1 MELSPRTLDPVDT
14 GETRP
19 ARGRGRRRWVPLV
32 VVAVAL
38 VALGL
43 LITKGLADST
53 LYFRNVD
60 EAIAQRDSLG
70 AERFRLQGTVVGE
83 PQESAGH
90 VRFEVTYNGETAAV
104 RHAGDPPELFRTGIP
119 VVLEGHWA
127 EGSDVFD
134 SDRIMVKHDE
144 SYESRDD
151 YDKRLDQAEL
161 GGEAP

>member
-1 MELSPRTLDPVDT
+1 MELSPRTLEPGGA
-14 GETRP
+14 GESRP
-19 ARGRGRRRWVPLV
+19 APRGGRRRWLPLA

-60 EAIAQRDSLG
+60 EAVAQRNSLG
-70 AERFRLQGTVVGE
+70 SDRFRLQGTVVGE
-83 PQESAGH
+83 PEESAGH
-90 VRFEVTYNGETAAV
+90 VRFEVSYNGETASV
-104 RHAGDPPELFRTGIP
+104 RHAGDPPELFRPGIP

-127 EGSDVFD
+127 EGSEVFD

-151 YDKRLDQAEL
+151 YEERLDEAEV